1 MSQSHADLQAALMA
15 RDEQR
20 LAAWNASLGSVS
32 ASLRQEWEQAAAQT
46 AGRQQEICDA
56 LALTAQRISDHTQLQ
71 AGETIAEI
79 SRLVQAAADAPAA
92 AALQAELAARDQD
105 RLQAWTASLENM
117 TAALRQEWQQ
127 AGAEA
132 ASRQREICDALSLAA
147 QNISEQARTQA
158 SGTLAEINR
167 LVDAA
172 ADAPKAALAL
182 QDELAAR
189 DRERLDAW
197 SGSLAEMTAALRQEW
212 QQAGADA
219 ASRQREI
226 CDALAWPRS
235 AYPEQ
240 TQAQASGTLAEIN
253 RLVDAAADAP
263 KAALA
268 LQGRLAARDRER
280 LDAWSGSLA
289 EMAAALRQEWQQAG
303 ADAASRQREICD
315 ALLLAAQDISEQ
327 GRAQA
332 SGTLAEINRLVDA
345 AAEAPKPPSPCRPS
359 WWPATRPAWT
369 RGPARWPRWPQRC
382 ARNGSRP
389 APMPPAASS
398 RSARRWPT
406 PPARSRINRA
416 PTPATRWPRSTA
428 WSMPPPRRQAAV
440 ALQSDLV
447 ARDEPAWMPGPDRWP
462 TWPPR
467 CARNG
472 SRPAP
477 PPPAASRKSA
487 TRWPRPRAT
496 SPSTPTPT
504 PAPPSPRSSA
514 WREPRPKRARRRRGH
529 RRTASKLS
537 DSLAHDNAMLEERGR
552 LLDTLATLLDAVNL
566 ASTEQRAAVDALVG
580 TTSEL
585 MDRVGAQFSERVES
599 ETGKL
604 AEISAQVTGS
614 AVEVA
619 SLGEAFGAAVQ
630 LFSASNDK
638 LATQL
643 ERIEAALDKS
653 IARGDEQLS
662 YYVSQARE
670 VVDLSLM
677 SQKQIIEDLQHL
689 ASQRADA
696 GSRGRMSEDFDAG
709 VDSTAPT
716 WAVFGDLMSVLLG
729 SFVLILV
736 SVIGMQLE
744 LSTQLEDEVKQR
756 QEETHRRESLE
767 QVLAGPLAAGRV
779 TLVNGR
785 IGISGS
791 VLFALNSDQLQPEGR
806 ELLKSLAEPL
816 TAYLGTRQ
824 KS

>member
-1 MSQSHADLQAALMA
+1 MA
-15 RDEQR
+15 RDEAR
-20 LAAWNASLGSVS
+20 LDAWTGSL
-32 ASLRQEWEQAAAQT
+32 ADMAAALREEWQQT
-46 AGRQQEICDA
+46 GAATASRQQEICDA
-56 LALTAQRISDHTQLQ
+56 LAQAARDISEHTHTH
-71 AGETIAEI
+71 ASATIAEI
-79 SRLVQAAADAPAA
+79 ERLAQAASEAPRAA
-92 AALQAELAARDQD
+92 AVIGE
-105 RLQAWTASLENM
+105 
-117 TAALRQEWQQ
+117 LRQ
-127 AGAEA
+127 
-132 ASRQREICDALSLAA
+132 
-147 QNISEQARTQA
+147 
-158 SGTLAEINR
+158 
-167 LVDAA
+167 
-172 ADAPKAALAL
+172 
-182 QDELAAR
+182 
-189 DRERLDAW
+189 
-197 SGSLAEMTAALRQEW
+197 
-212 QQAGADA
+212 
-219 ASRQREI
+219 
-226 CDALAWPRS
+226 
-235 AYPEQ
+235 
-240 TQAQASGTLAEIN
+240 
-253 RLVDAAADAP
+253 
-263 KAALA
+263 
-268 LQGRLAARDRER
+268 
-280 LDAWSGSLA
+280 
-289 EMAAALRQEWQQAG
+289 
-303 ADAASRQREICD
+303 
-315 ALLLAAQDISEQ
+315 
-327 GRAQA
+327 
-332 SGTLAEINRLVDA
+332 
-345 AAEAPKPPSPCRPS
+345 
-359 WWPATRPAWT
+359 
-369 RGPARWPRWPQRC
+369 
-382 ARNGSRP
+382 
-389 APMPPAASS
+389 
-398 RSARRWPT
+398 
-406 PPARSRINRA
+406 
-416 PTPATRWPRSTA
+416 
-428 WSMPPPRRQAAV
+428 
-440 ALQSDLV
+440 
-447 ARDEPAWMPGPDRWP
+447 
-462 TWPPR
+462 
-467 CARNG
+467 
-472 SRPAP
+472 
-477 PPPAASRKSA
+477 
-487 TRWPRPRAT
+487 
-496 SPSTPTPT
+496 
-504 PAPPSPRSSA
+504 
-514 WREPRPKRARRRRGH
+514 
-529 RRTASKLS
+529 KLS

-689 ASQRADA
+689 ASQRATR
-696 GSRGRMSEDFDAG
+696 GRGRMSEDFDAG

-824 KS
+824 EILMVSGFTDDQQVREATAASRTTGTCRPSAR